1 MHWGGQLA
9 KAVAKLIVKKGKL
22 ATLKLPYG
30 EVRLMSKNYPA
41 TVTQVGNAGV
51 NQKSWGIVWV
61 GYVGIKICQITHAMP
76 FYILGFH
83 VPSSCLCSSWSIQTE
98 WLY

>member
-1 MHWGGQLA
+1 LHWGGQLA

-51 NQKSWGIVWV
+51 NQKSWGYSTLVD
-61 GYVGIKICQITHAMP
+61 M
-76 FYILGFH
+76 
-83 VPSSCLCSSWSIQTE
+83 
-98 WLY
+98 